1 MQGLI
6 LNAKH
11 PITININVEKYLF
24 IQYMYYNYCMHR
36 NTHKYMYTPS
46 LHF

>member
-6 LNAKH
+6 FNAKH
-11 PITININVEKYLF
+11 PITININVEKYLS
-24 IQYMYYNYCMHR
+24 IQYYNYCMHR
-36 NTHKYMYTPS
+36 NTHKYMYIPS